1 MKLSVS
7 LHVLVLALTSLS
19 AGLLL
24 AASDERPRLE
34 NYPSSFEFLQAL
46 HEWNHAHPDG
56 EAQKSSSQ
64 PAAAEATAQTAIDP
78 TSEFAPPPFAIT
90 GPENLDHA
98 IEQAKS
104 IVHPAYKEK
113 IRYHRSTH
121 ISFSLPTIDGKDMSQ
136 ASINDALGMQAM
148 TEEEEASSLA
158 GVATLLF
165 QGEQKLE
172 NNSAATRAG
181 GLPAVPAINESMLG
195 TGVRTQVDMKLSRH

>member
-19 AGLLL
+19 AGLLM

-64 PAAAEATAQTAIDP
+64 PAAIEAAALDP

-113 IRYHRSTH
+113 IRYRRSTH

-136 ASINDALGMQAM
+136 ASINDALGMKAM

-172 NNSAATRAG
+172 NRSTATRAG
-181 GLPAVPAINESMLG
+181 SLPAVPAIDESMLG
-195 TGVRTQVDMKLSRH
+195 TGVRTQIDMKMSRH